1 MADTDK
7 NATVIDGSV
16 DSDANVAGRIVSV
29 VKQAG
34 LYGVETYEKSLERSF
49 GFQKKIAGI
58 TGVKPYG
65 SLVETQE
72 KVVMGVSGA
81 ATNVLRGVL
90 S

>member
-1 MADTDK
+1 MANTDK
-7 NATVIDGSV
+7 TATVIDGSV
-16 DSDANVAGRIVSV
+16 DSDGNVAGRIVSV

-34 LYGVETYEKSLERSF
+34 LYGVDTYEKSLERGF

-58 TGVKPYG
+58 TGVKPFG
-65 SLVETQE
+65 ALVETQE